1 MIHPTAIVQ
10 EGAEVHETVE
20 IGPYCI
26 VGPHVKIG
34 AGTRVASHAVIEG
47 RTTLGEN
54 NRIFQFASIG
64 AVPQHLKYQG
74 EPTVLE
80 IGSGNTFREFVTV
93 HLGTVQDQGFTK
105 IGNYNAFLA
114 YCHVAHDCII
124 EDSVIMANSAT
135 LGGHV
140 HVDSH
145 AILGGL
151 VGVHQFVRVGQ
162 HAIVGGLSGVTLDIP
177 PYTRSAGFRTKLFGL
192 NIVGLKR
199 QGFTSE
205 QIRRLKRAYKILF
218 QSGEILEK
226 AVERVRAEVESDPHV
241 ENMIRFLQESKRG
254 FCR

>member
-10 EGAEVHETVE
+10 EGAEIHETVE

-26 VGPHVKIG
+26 IGPHVKIG
-34 AGTRVASHAVIEG
+34 AGSTVASHAVIEG

-64 AVPQHLKYQG
+64 AIPQHLKYQG

-93 HLGTVQDQGFTK
+93 HIGTAQDQGVTK
-105 IGNYNAFLA
+105 IGNFNAFLA
-114 YCHVAHDCII
+114 YSHVAHDCVI
-124 EDSVIMANSAT
+124 EDSVVMANSAT
-135 LGGHV
+135 LAGHV
-140 HVDSH
+140 HVESH

-162 HAIVGGLSGVTLDIP
+162 YAMIGGLSGVVQDIP
-177 PYTRSAGFRTKLFGL
+177 PYTRVSGIRSKLYGL
-192 NIVGLKR
+192 NIIGLKR
-199 QGFTSE
+199 QGFSSD
-205 QIRRLKRAYKILF
+205 QIRRLKHAYKILF
-218 QSGEILEK
+218 QSNELFEK
-226 AVERVRAEVESDPHV
+226 AVDRVREEVDSDPHV
-241 ENMIRFLQESKRG
+241 EHMIRFLQGSKRG